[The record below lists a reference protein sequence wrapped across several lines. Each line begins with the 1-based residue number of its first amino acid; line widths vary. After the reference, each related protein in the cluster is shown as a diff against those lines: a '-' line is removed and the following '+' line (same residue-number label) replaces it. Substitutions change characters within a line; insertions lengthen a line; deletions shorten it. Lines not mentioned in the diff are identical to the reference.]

1 LAEAFESDRKKNKL
15 IGTVEETASPQ
26 RVIMKKDG
34 RKPQGIK
41 TNG

>member
-1 LAEAFESDRKKNKL
+1 LADAFESDRKKNKV
-15 IGTVEETASPQ
+15 IGTVGGTASPQ
-26 RVIMKKDG
+26 RVVMKKDG